1 MVATIFIDTKYAE
14 EREKKRGNVMWF
26 QILILILGF
35 PQNFVKMFIIPAA
48 VAVPVTEDNRG
59 QDDNEETER
68 ENHSG
73 CHDTSFLG
81 IDRNTS
87 ETRV

>member
-1 MVATIFIDTKYAE
+1 
-14 EREKKRGNVMWF
+14 MWF

-59 QDDNEETER
+59 QDDNKQTER

>member
-1 MVATIFIDTKYAE
+1 
-14 EREKKRGNVMWF
+14 MWF

-59 QDDNEETER
+59 QDDNKQTER

-73 CHDTSFLG
+73 CHDTIFLG
-81 IDRNTS
+81 KHFRNKGLTDWIGLDLLH
-87 ETRV
+87 